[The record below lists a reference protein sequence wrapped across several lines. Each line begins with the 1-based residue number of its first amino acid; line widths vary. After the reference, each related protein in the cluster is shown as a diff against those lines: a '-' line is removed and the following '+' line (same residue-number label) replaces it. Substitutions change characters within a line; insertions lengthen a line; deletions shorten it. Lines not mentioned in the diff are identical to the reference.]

1 MQFLNTEEKPRRA
14 AVINDLS
21 GAGKCSLTVMLPVL
35 SALGCETSVLPTA
48 VLSTHGGFKDPVYR
62 DLTDDMLKTAQHW
75 KREGAEF
82 EGICSGYLSSREQID
97 TVREIFELFTDEH
110 SRPLR
115 LVDPVMGDNGTLYGI
130 FNKETAQSMTR
141 LCEKADILTP
151 NMTEAYCLL
160 HEPFKDGP
168 YDEKEL
174 KRVMKTLSDF
184 GPKVVILTGAY
195 TDGKK
200 IGAACYDREKDET
213 ALVLSD
219 RVPGKYHGTGDI
231 FAAVMLGA
239 MLNGKGGLCRRR
251 AVHRKVHRRN
261 EKSVRRQH
269 HLGREIREMSAV
281 FDARCAHGERRIK
294 SFVKFSSENLRVLRA
309 AL

>member
-1 MQFLNTEEKPRRA
+1 M
-14 AVINDLS
+14 
-21 GAGKCSLTVMLPVL
+21 
-35 SALGCETSVLPTA
+35 
-48 VLSTHGGFKDPVYR
+48 
-62 DLTDDMLKTAQHW
+62 
-75 KREGAEF
+75 
-82 EGICSGYLSSREQID
+82 
-97 TVREIFELFTDEH
+97 REIFELFTDEH

-174 KRVMKTLSDF
+174 KRVMKALSDF
-184 GPKVVILTGAY
+184 GPKIVILTGAY
-195 TDGKK
+195 TDEKK

-231 FAAVMLGA
+231 FTSTLTAAYLRDRS
-239 MLNGKGGLCRRR
+239 L
-251 AVHRKVHRRN
+251 
-261 EKSVRRQH
+261 KSAAQ
-269 HLGREIREMSAV
+269 IAAN
-281 FDARCAHGERRIK
+281 FTARCIKKALTDNREERFGVDFETQIPYLIK
-294 SFVKFSSENLRVLRA
+294 YLEL
-309 AL
+309 

>member
-1 MQFLNTEEKPRRA
+1 
-14 AVINDLS
+14 
-21 GAGKCSLTVMLPVL
+21 
-35 SALGCETSVLPTA
+35 
-48 VLSTHGGFKDPVYR
+48 
-62 DLTDDMLKTAQHW
+62 
-75 KREGAEF
+75 
-82 EGICSGYLSSREQID
+82 
-97 TVREIFELFTDEH
+97 
-110 SRPLR
+110 
-115 LVDPVMGDNGTLYGI
+115 
-130 FNKETAQSMTR
+130 MTR

-174 KRVMKTLSDF
+174 KRVMKALSDF

-195 TDGKK
+195 TDEET

-239 MLNGKGGLCRRR
+239 MLNGKTVKEACAA
-251 AVHRKVHRRN
+251 AVRYTAKCIEETRKACGDN
-261 EKSVRRQH
+261 TIW
-269 HLGREIREMSAV
+269 G
-281 FDARCAHGERRIK
+281 
-294 SFVKFSSENLRVLRA
+294 VKFEKCLPFLMHDVLTENDK
-309 AL
+309 

>member
-75 KREGAEF
+75 KREGAAF

-141 LCEKADILTP
+141 LCKKADILTP

-174 KRVMKTLSDF
+174 KRVMKALSDF

-195 TDGKK
+195 TDGEK
-200 IGAACYDREKDET
+200 IGA
-213 ALVLSD
+213 
-219 RVPGKYHGTGDI
+219 GDI

-239 MLNGKGGLCRRR
+239 MLNGKTVKEACAA
-251 AVHRKVHRRN
+251 AVRYTAKCIEETRKACGDN
-261 EKSVRRQH
+261 TIW
-269 HLGREIREMSAV
+269 G
-281 FDARCAHGERRIK
+281 
-294 SFVKFSSENLRVLRA
+294 VKFEKCLPFLMHDVLTENDK
-309 AL
+309 

>member
-1 MQFLNTEEKPRRA
+1 
-14 AVINDLS
+14 
-21 GAGKCSLTVMLPVL
+21 
-35 SALGCETSVLPTA
+35 
-48 VLSTHGGFKDPVYR
+48 
-62 DLTDDMLKTAQHW
+62 MLKTAQHW
-75 KREGAEF
+75 KREGAAF

-174 KRVMKTLSDF
+174 KRVMKALSDF
-184 GPKVVILTGAY
+184 GPKIVILTGAY
-195 TDGKK
+195 TDEET

-231 FAAVMLGA
+231 FAAVMLG
-239 MLNGKGGLCRRR
+239 
-251 AVHRKVHRRN
+251 
-261 EKSVRRQH
+261 
-269 HLGREIREMSAV
+269 
-281 FDARCAHGERRIK
+281 RC
-294 SFVKFSSENLRVLRA
+294 
-309 AL
+309 

>member
-75 KREGAEF
+75 KREGAAF

-115 LVDPVMGDNGTLYGI
+115 LVDPVMGDNGALYGI

-174 KRVMKTLSDF
+174 KRVMKALSDF
-184 GPKVVILTGAY
+184 GPKIVILTGAY
-195 TDGKK
+195 TDEEK

-239 MLNGKGGLCRRR
+239 MLNGKTVKEAC

-261 EKSVRRQH
+261 EKSMR
-269 HLGREIREMSAV
+269 
-281 FDARCAHGERRIK
+281 
-294 SFVKFSSENLRVLRA
+294 
-309 AL
+309 

>member
-115 LVDPVMGDNGTLYGI
+115 LVDPVMGDNGTLY
-130 FNKETAQSMTR
+130 
-141 LCEKADILTP
+141 
-151 NMTEAYCLL
+151 
-160 HEPFKDGP
+160 EPFKDGP

-174 KRVMKTLSDF
+174 KRVMKALSDF
-184 GPKVVILTGAY
+184 GPKIVILTGAY
-195 TDGKK
+195 TDGKT

-239 MLNGKGGLCRRR
+239 MLNGKTVKEACAA
-251 AVHRKVHRRN
+251 AVRYTAKCIEETRKACGDN
-261 EKSVRRQH
+261 TIW
-269 HLGREIREMSAV
+269 G
-281 FDARCAHGERRIK
+281 
-294 SFVKFSSENLRVLRA
+294 VKFEKCLPFLMHDVLTENDK
-309 AL
+309 

>member
-1 MQFLNTEEKPRRA
+1 M
-14 AVINDLS
+14 
-21 GAGKCSLTVMLPVL
+21 
-35 SALGCETSVLPTA
+35 
-48 VLSTHGGFKDPVYR
+48 
-62 DLTDDMLKTAQHW
+62 
-75 KREGAEF
+75 
-82 EGICSGYLSSREQID
+82 
-97 TVREIFELFTDEH
+97 REIFELFTDEH

-115 LVDPVMGDNGTLYGI
+115 LVDPVMGDNGALYGI

-174 KRVMKTLSDF
+174 KRVMKALSDF
-184 GPKVVILTGAY
+184 GPKIVILTGAY
-195 TDGKK
+195 TDGKT

-239 MLNGKGGLCRRR
+239 MLNGKTVKEACAA
-251 AVHRKVHRRN
+251 AVRYTAKCIEETRKACGDN
-261 EKSVRRQH
+261 TIW
-269 HLGREIREMSAV
+269 G
-281 FDARCAHGERRIK
+281 
-294 SFVKFSSENLRVLRA
+294 VKFEKCLPFLMHDVLTENDK
-309 AL
+309 

>member
-1 MQFLNTEEKPRRA
+1 MLKITEPKK
-14 AVINDLS
+14 VLCIHDLS
-21 GAGKCSLTVMLPVL
+21 GVGRCSLAVILPVL
-35 SALGCETSVLPTA
+35 SVMGIQPVALPTV
-48 VLSTHGGFKDPVYR
+48 VLSTHTGGFGTPARLDGCAYGEAALEHYR
-62 DLTDDMLKTAQHW
+62 ELGLSFDCIYT
-75 KREGAEF
+75 
-82 EGICSGYLSSREQID
+82 GYLGGEEQAALAEKAFD
-97 TVREIFELFTDEH
+97 LWPSAYKV
-110 SRPLR
+110 
-115 LVDPVMGDNGTLYGI
+115 VDPVMGDNGTLYGI
-130 FNKETAQSMTR
+130 FNKETARSMTR

-174 KRVMKTLSDF
+174 KRVMKALSDF

-195 TDGKK
+195 TDEET

-239 MLNGKGGLCRRR
+239 MLNGKTVKEACAA
-251 AVHRKVHRRN
+251 AVRYTAKCIEETRKACGDN
-261 EKSVRRQH
+261 TIW
-269 HLGREIREMSAV
+269 G
-281 FDARCAHGERRIK
+281 
-294 SFVKFSSENLRVLRA
+294 VKFEKCLPFLMHDVLTENDK
-309 AL
+309 

>member
-1 MQFLNTEEKPRRA
+1 
-14 AVINDLS
+14 
-21 GAGKCSLTVMLPVL
+21 MLPVL

-75 KREGAEF
+75 KREGAAF

-174 KRVMKTLSDF
+174 KRVMKALSDF
-184 GPKVVILTGAY
+184 GPKIVILTGAY
-195 TDGKK
+195 TDGET

-213 ALVLSD
+213 ALILSD

-239 MLNGKGGLCRRR
+239 MLNGKTVKEACAA
-251 AVHRKVHRRN
+251 AVRYTAKCIEETRKACGDN
-261 EKSVRRQH
+261 TIW
-269 HLGREIREMSAV
+269 G
-281 FDARCAHGERRIK
+281 
-294 SFVKFSSENLRVLRA
+294 VKFEKCLPFLMHDVLTENDK
-309 AL
+309 

>member
-1 MQFLNTEEKPRRA
+1 MIKP
-14 AVINDLS
+14 VEPKKILCIHDLS
-21 GAGKCSLTVMLPVL
+21 GVGRCSLAVILPVL
-35 SALGCETSVLPTA
+35 SVMGLQPVALPTV
-48 VLSTHGGFKDPVYR
+48 VLSTHTGGLGTPARLDGCAYGEAALEHYHALGLDFDCIY
-62 DLTDDMLKTAQHW
+62 T
-75 KREGAEF
+75 
-82 EGICSGYLSSREQID
+82 GYLGGEAQVALAEKAFALWPSAHK
-97 TVREIFELFTDEH
+97 V
-110 SRPLR
+110 
-115 LVDPVMGDNGTLYGI
+115 VDPVMGDNGTLYGI

-174 KRVMKTLSDF
+174 KRVMKALSDF
-184 GPKVVILTGAY
+184 GPKIVILTGAY
-195 TDGKK
+195 TDGEK

-239 MLNGKGGLCRRR
+239 MLNGKTVKEACAA
-251 AVHRKVHRRN
+251 AVRYTAKCIEETRKACGDN
-261 EKSVRRQH
+261 TIW
-269 HLGREIREMSAV
+269 G
-281 FDARCAHGERRIK
+281 
-294 SFVKFSSENLRVLRA
+294 VKFEKCLPFLMHDVLTENDK
-309 AL
+309 

>member
-1 MQFLNTEEKPRRA
+1 MQFLNTEDKPRRA

-75 KREGAEF
+75 KREGAAF

-174 KRVMKTLSDF
+174 KRVMKALSDF
-184 GPKVVILTGAY
+184 GPKTVILTGAY

-239 MLNGKGGLCRRR
+239 MLNGKTVKEACAA
-251 AVHRKVHRRN
+251 AVRYTAKCIEETRKACGDN
-261 EKSVRRQH
+261 TIW
-269 HLGREIREMSAV
+269 G
-281 FDARCAHGERRIK
+281 
-294 SFVKFSSENLRVLRA
+294 VKFEKCLPFLMHDVLTENDK
-309 AL
+309 

>member
-174 KRVMKTLSDF
+174 KRVMKALSDF
-184 GPKVVILTGAY
+184 GPKIVILTGAY
-195 TDGKK
+195 TD
-200 IGAACYDREKDET
+200 EET
-213 ALVLSD
+213 ITASE
-219 RVPGKYHGTGDI
+219 
-231 FAAVMLGA
+231 
-239 MLNGKGGLCRRR
+239 LNGTMLPATK
-251 AVHRKVHRRN
+251 AERK
-261 EKSVRRQH
+261 SPQ
-269 HLGREIREMSAV
+269 
-281 FDARCAHGERRIK
+281 
-294 SFVKFSSENLRVLRA
+294 
-309 AL
+309 

>member
-75 KREGAEF
+75 KREGAAF

-130 FNKETAQSMTR
+130 FNKE
-141 LCEKADILTP
+141 
-151 NMTEAYCLL
+151 
-160 HEPFKDGP
+160 
-168 YDEKEL
+168 
-174 KRVMKTLSDF
+174 VMKALSDF
-184 GPKVVILTGAY
+184 GPKIVILTGAY

-239 MLNGKGGLCRRR
+239 MLNGKTVKEACAA
-251 AVHRKVHRRN
+251 AVRYTAKCIEETRKACGDN
-261 EKSVRRQH
+261 TIW
-269 HLGREIREMSAV
+269 G
-281 FDARCAHGERRIK
+281 
-294 SFVKFSSENLRVLRA
+294 VKFEKCLPFLMHDVLTENA
-309 AL
+309 K

>member
-1 MQFLNTEEKPRRA
+1 MQFLNTEDKPRRA

-48 VLSTHGGFKDPVYR
+48 VLSTHGGFKNPVYR
-62 DLTDDMLKTAQHW
+62 DLT
-75 KREGAEF
+75 

-174 KRVMKTLSDF
+174 KRVMKALSDF
-184 GPKVVILTGAY
+184 GPKTVILTGAY
-195 TDGKK
+195 TDGEK

-239 MLNGKGGLCRRR
+239 MLNGKTVKEACAA
-251 AVHRKVHRRN
+251 AVRYTAKCIEETRKACGDN
-261 EKSVRRQH
+261 TIW
-269 HLGREIREMSAV
+269 G
-281 FDARCAHGERRIK
+281 
-294 SFVKFSSENLRVLRA
+294 VKFEKCLPFLMHDVLTENDK
-309 AL
+309 